1 METASEPEGTTTNDP
16 NRHVLDYLEYY
27 CKPDNSFDFA
37 VLLKGSWGAGKTFL
51 IKHFLEE
58 RPRSSS
64 DGKDLY
70 VSLYGVTSLKQ
81 IDENLFR
88 EAHPNLSSKGARIFG
103 EVARRA
109 VKTAYSVDM
118 DLPLQS
124 YFDPPR
130 KQLLIFDDLERCS
143 ISIPDTLGYIN
154 HFVEH
159 RECKVIILANEDEI
173 LKFRAKTIGEAE
185 SKNEPEARTYKNIK
199 EKLVGQTLTVNST
212 PNSAFSIFVAMV
224 TDKNIKTFLSNNK
237 DTILLLHSQSGTNN
251 LRLLKHALWD
261 FERFGACLSTKHW
274 SNNEVVQ
281 ILLRILLVLSFE
293 TRSGRLAA
301 DRFDEL
307 KVSRFVRYMKSE
319 KDGDQTIVDELE
331 KRYPEVDFDQTIID
345 VDLFKELLFG
355 GLAVQTT
362 IQDALNRS
370 TYFAPPGSLPAWK
383 TALEM
388 WHIDDDSFEE
398 AVASIEKQF
407 ENREFENP
415 GEMFHVFGLRLL
427 FAEMGAIFISKEEVL
442 RQCKAYVDAIRRS
455 NMIINKYTEGTGLD
469 RSMSWDG
476 IRFVRSD
483 TAEFREILSYYN
495 NIIDE
500 VAKHSL
506 TEYAQN
512 LLVLMERNPDQYA
525 KILSFSPGVYYNV
538 PILARIVAKDFV
550 DAVLK
555 LDVNSQATVLE
566 TFRSRYEPQLLDNEL
581 IEEKKN
587 G

>member
-1 METASEPEGTTTNDP
+1 
-16 NRHVLDYLEYY
+16 
-27 CKPDNSFDFA
+27 
-37 VLLKGSWGAGKTFL
+37 
-51 IKHFLEE
+51 
-58 RPRSSS
+58 
-64 DGKDLY
+64 
-70 VSLYGVTSLKQ
+70 
-81 IDENLFR
+81 
-88 EAHPNLSSKGARIFG
+88 
-103 EVARRA
+103 
-109 VKTAYSVDM
+109 
-118 DLPLQS
+118 
-124 YFDPPR
+124 
-130 KQLLIFDDLERCS
+130 
-143 ISIPDTLGYIN
+143 
-154 HFVEH
+154 
-159 RECKVIILANEDEI
+159 
-173 LKFRAKTIGEAE
+173 
-185 SKNEPEARTYKNIK
+185 
-199 EKLVGQTLTVNST
+199 
-212 PNSAFSIFVAMV
+212 
-224 TDKNIKTFLSNNK
+224 
-237 DTILLLHSQSGTNN
+237 
-251 LRLLKHALWD
+251 
-261 FERFGACLSTKHW
+261 
-274 SNNEVVQ
+274 
-281 ILLRILLVLSFE
+281 
-293 TRSGRLAA
+293 
-301 DRFDEL
+301 
-307 KVSRFVRYMKSE
+307 MKSE